1 MKKPLGSGLGYLD
14 IERRYPGGGK
24 ESLGSKLS
32 NTLYEV
38 SNGGK
43 RSEGKGRRKN
53 DKDNWKTG
61 MMEESKRAVSD

>member
-1 MKKPLGSGLGYLD
+1 M
-14 IERRYPGGGK
+14 
-24 ESLGSKLS
+24 GSKLS

-53 DKDNWKTG
+53 DKEINKNRGQVSTFNKRDDG
-61 MMEESKRAVSD
+61 MMA

>member
-1 MKKPLGSGLGYLD
+1 M
-14 IERRYPGGGK
+14 
-24 ESLGSKLS
+24 GSKLS

-61 MMEESKRAVSD
+61 MMEESKRAVSDKEGFQCQVLT